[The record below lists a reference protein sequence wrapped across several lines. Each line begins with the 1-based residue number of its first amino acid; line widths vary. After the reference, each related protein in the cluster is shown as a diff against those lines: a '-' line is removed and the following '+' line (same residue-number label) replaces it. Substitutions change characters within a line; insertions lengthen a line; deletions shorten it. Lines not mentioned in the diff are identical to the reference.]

1 MFESPGL
8 FVEEGGHLVPTPW
21 CRGPWDHGAM
31 HGGAITGLVGWA
43 AESAVPSARMVLTRM
58 TVELWHLVPIQP
70 LTVVAEVAR
79 PGRRVTVVDVEIRH
93 DDRLLVRASTHWA
106 LPQFEQRGLND
117 GNPALMGR
125 GGDGGPYPPSVLS
138 EGPALA
144 GSDARLDVDGLG
156 AVPPRPALA
165 VDPSLG
171 DFDYPRPGFN
181 CDAAEL
187 RPVMGSTE
195 DPGPGVVWARVRQPV
210 VVGHPLTPLQRVATL
225 SDLGAA
231 VGWDWSPTGAA
242 FINPDVTMQLKRYPI
257 GEWVCLDSRTSADS
271 TGIGFCETILWDDD
285 GQFGRVLQTQVES
298 PHSLRIEA
306 SARHP

>member
-1 MFESPGL
+1 
-8 FVEEGGHLVPTPW
+8 
-21 CRGPWDHGAM
+21 M

-70 LTVVAEVAR
+70 LTVVAAVVC

-93 DDRLLVRASTHWA
+93 DERLLVRASSHWA
-106 LPQFEQRGLND
+106 LPHVG
-117 GNPALMGR
+117 
-125 GGDGGPYPPSVLS
+125 
-138 EGPALA
+138 EGPEFA
-144 GSDARLDVDGLG
+144 GSGSGSGSG
-156 AVPPRPALA
+156 AEDDEVRASPPRPALA

-187 RPVMGSTE
+187 RPVMGNTE

-257 GEWVCLDSRTSADS
+257 GDWVCLDSRTSADS
-271 TGIGFCETILWDDD
+271 MGIGFCETILWDDH
-285 GQFGRVLQTQVES
+285 GQFGRVLQSQVES
-298 PHSLRIEA
+298 PHSLRIEPA
-306 SARHP
+306 EHHP